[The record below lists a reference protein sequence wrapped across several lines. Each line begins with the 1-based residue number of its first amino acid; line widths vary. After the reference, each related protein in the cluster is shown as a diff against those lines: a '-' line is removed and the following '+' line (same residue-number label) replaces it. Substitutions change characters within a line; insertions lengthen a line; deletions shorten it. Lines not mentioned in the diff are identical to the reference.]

1 MQVYAAEVTEYIT
14 SKYVSTSGQ
23 NKDQNNAKTIL
34 IRSLR
39 SICTEGYNGLR
50 YLTIVKNTVN
60 VLETL
65 ISLKPETRM
74 FFF

>member
-1 MQVYAAEVTEYIT
+1 MQVYSAEVTEYIT
-14 SKYVSTSGQ
+14 SKYISTSGQ

-39 SICTEGYNGLR
+39 SSCTEGYSGLI
-50 YLTIVKNTVN
+50 YLTIIKNTVH
-60 VLETL
+60 VLKPL
-65 ISLKPETRM
+65 ITLKPETRM